1 MLRKICRPSWK
12 VLPKTIALIKQRDY
26 YAVLEQLAS
35 LRDPVDRFFEDVM
48 VMTENLE
55 VRANRLAML
64 DKLHALFMHV
74 ADISKLASTK

>member
-1 MLRKICRPSWK
+1 M
-12 VLPKTIALIKQRDY
+12 
-26 YAVLEQLAS
+26 LEQLAS

>member
-1 MLRKICRPSWK
+1 MP
-12 VLPKTIALIKQRDY
+12 LIKQRDY